1 MLFADSQD
9 PYDDLDLDLVEE
21 EEEEEEIQSAA
32 PTPHHLIQQRLCCS
46 QGHRSTLTIQT
57 EQGGGGGGGGGGSI
71 CLHCFSNL
79 ITNPN
84 APTFHVSYALSQLS
98 LAFSHPHFLPSLLSL
113 HPHFLTSPLLR
124 SLSFF
129 NDDSIARNLI
139 SLITA
144 LSSSSSSVCSE
155 FVARL
160 AHLIS
165 SSSTAWS
172 TPSQLYLLHCFGIL
186 LLHCE
191 SSSRNPCY
199 VHIKDEDAL
208 LSNLV
213 AALQLPS
220 SEEMRGEILFVL
232 YKLCTII
239 RKDDGGGAPSLF
251 THCPKLLHL
260 LLEALLKTHN
270 DTVRFNCLALLT
282 LLARQGCFE
291 SAYTNGKSGTKS
303 WDEEA
308 DQLINVLFAESVKGP
323 LLSSDTQIQISTLH
337 LIFHYLCCVSPEQ
350 IQLLVDENIADY
362 VFEII
367 RLSECKEPV
376 VNSCLMVLS
385 LLSTAEKGFTE
396 RLVVGFSTL
405 IPVLRYVAE
414 VPFHPVQHQTLTLV
428 WKGISDCPG
437 IVSVS
442 QIEELVIVLARMF
455 KGHNNGEMGMPAE
468 IFITACSI
476 FVGLLNSPSFN
487 GTSNL
492 VTSLQ
497 ETITH
502 AVLAC
507 LNIPEKDPDQFLH
520 ALYLLKEAY
529 ACSPEEESMND
540 SSIMELRSCV
550 VDICKSHLLPWI
562 AMAINEVDEDIA
574 LGILETFHFILLQNS
589 DVQAPKFAKILVSSS
604 WFSFSF
610 GCLGLFPTEK
620 MKWRVYLMLSSL
632 VEILLGN
639 DAGQPIREVVSNLP
653 TDPIDLLLLLG
664 QKSSKNTF
672 LDSCQ
677 CAVLLILYTSSLYDD
692 RLADEKSMLA
702 SLEQYILVNSNDL
715 LCGVVDPLK
724 MTQLINLYGLSRAA
738 AMMNHQIPYS
748 PEAERILFHLL
759 NETEWDLPSSR
770 IHLESLKWL
779 FQQEKISKPLSNQI
793 LKFCRS
799 NSSNRNQIIVHGEN
813 NQTMNLQVIS
823 EMASSPD
830 NYVAR
835 LSVCLLIQLLEE
847 ESQEHDIIS
856 LVKLLTMIT
865 NIFPSASDQLCLHGI
880 GHAIRTLYHNSSCG
894 SSPQVSMAMTYLMFN
909 ILQSVHPEAL
919 CHDEAWLAVTVK
931 LMSSLIP
938 TQSVKCWSGE
948 GLRVVAIF
956 CLILHQ
962 STNKVLVEASKTI
975 FYSTSLASTIN
986 SMIHAACSK
995 GPSMLDC
1002 DEETSTGENLMFALL
1017 LFYFS
1022 LRSIHTVVPGTV
1034 DWKKILNPSN
1044 RMQPLSTVS
1053 IHCHDLCRLLHFGSP
1068 PVKLVASYCL
1078 LELITRLSEQRNT
1091 SHEELK
1097 SSMAYLTSIMVIL
1110 KGLVFYS
1117 DVRVS
1122 TNCSLCLSVIL
1133 GWEKVDMT
1141 GARVIAKNTWWRL
1154 IVEEMAVSLAAPSLA
1169 SKSFINHHKPAV
1181 HVAVALLKLQKSP
1194 EWMRTVFDDPCISG
1208 IIKNLEVSNISSE
1221 MVLLFRELLNSRFL
1235 KEEQIAC
1242 LNRILQECRKRLYT
1256 EDCQNDCSDE
1266 KLEKRTITADDLG
1279 EVCEYLIHVMSSTKS
1294 LDLDCGDLQTSKR
1307 LLEEIELFFKT
1318 SSPEDDR

>member
-9 PYDDLDLDLVEE
+9 PYDDLDLDLVEEE

-46 QGHRSTLTIQT
+46 QGHRSTLAIQT

-155 FVARL
+155 FVTRL

-191 SSSRNPCY
+191 SSSSNPCY

-282 LLARQGCFE
+282 LLSRQGCFE

-476 FVGLLNSPSFN
+476 FVALLNSPSFN

-540 SSIMELRSCV
+540 SNIMELRSCV

-562 AMAINEVDEDIA
+562 EMAINEVDEDIVP
-574 LGILETFHFILLQNS
+574 GDI
-589 DVQAPKFAKILVSSS
+589 
-604 WFSFSF
+604 
-610 GCLGLFPTEK
+610 
-620 MKWRVYLMLSSL
+620 
-632 VEILLGN
+632 GN
-639 DAGQPIREVVSNLP
+639 I
-653 TDPIDLLLLLG
+653 
-664 QKSSKNTF
+664 
-672 LDSCQ
+672 
-677 CAVLLILYTSSLYDD
+677 
-692 RLADEKSMLA
+692 
-702 SLEQYILVNSNDL
+702 
-715 LCGVVDPLK
+715 
-724 MTQLINLYGLSRAA
+724 
-738 AMMNHQIPYS
+738 
-748 PEAERILFHLL
+748 
-759 NETEWDLPSSR
+759 
-770 IHLESLKWL
+770 
-779 FQQEKISKPLSNQI
+779 
-793 LKFCRS
+793 
-799 NSSNRNQIIVHGEN
+799 
-813 NQTMNLQVIS
+813 
-823 EMASSPD
+823 
-830 NYVAR
+830 
-835 LSVCLLIQLLEE
+835 
-847 ESQEHDIIS
+847 
-856 LVKLLTMIT
+856 
-865 NIFPSASDQLCLHGI
+865 
-880 GHAIRTLYHNSSCG
+880 
-894 SSPQVSMAMTYLMFN
+894 
-909 ILQSVHPEAL
+909 
-919 CHDEAWLAVTVK
+919 
-931 LMSSLIP
+931 
-938 TQSVKCWSGE
+938 
-948 GLRVVAIF
+948 
-956 CLILHQ
+956 
-962 STNKVLVEASKTI
+962 
-975 FYSTSLASTIN
+975 
-986 SMIHAACSK
+986 
-995 GPSMLDC
+995 
-1002 DEETSTGENLMFALL
+1002 
-1017 LFYFS
+1017 
-1022 LRSIHTVVPGTV
+1022 SIHT
-1034 DWKKILNPSN
+1034 
-1044 RMQPLSTVS
+1044 
-1053 IHCHDLCRLLHFGSP
+1053 
-1068 PVKLVASYCL
+1068 A
-1078 LELITRLSEQRNT
+1078 
-1091 SHEELK
+1091 
-1097 SSMAYLTSIMVIL
+1097 
-1110 KGLVFYS
+1110 
-1117 DVRVS
+1117 
-1122 TNCSLCLSVIL
+1122 
-1133 GWEKVDMT
+1133 
-1141 GARVIAKNTWWRL
+1141 
-1154 IVEEMAVSLAAPSLA
+1154 
-1169 SKSFINHHKPAV
+1169 
-1181 HVAVALLKLQKSP
+1181 
-1194 EWMRTVFDDPCISG
+1194 
-1208 IIKNLEVSNISSE
+1208 
-1221 MVLLFRELLNSRFL
+1221 
-1235 KEEQIAC
+1235 
-1242 LNRILQECRKRLYT
+1242 T
-1256 EDCQNDCSDE
+1256 E
-1266 KLEKRTITADDLG
+1266 
-1279 EVCEYLIHVMSSTKS
+1279 
-1294 LDLDCGDLQTSKR
+1294 
-1307 LLEEIELFFKT
+1307 F
-1318 SSPEDDR
+1318 